1 MAHIGGATA
10 SYTSVAT
17 MTHYSKSSNSTLDDA
32 RGEPTYSAELFFV
45 VILTSQ
51 RLQPCLAELLGTAV
65 FVCVGCVSGVRS
77 VGVADGIQSALA
89 HGLALGVLILIFGP
103 ISGGHFNPAVSVSAY
118 LCGGLELRLLP
129 AYILAQLFGGVVGA
143 GLAKAVSPPD
153 LYTTSIGGAIRVDP
167 SALIALTVAEVIL
180 TSFLTSVVCMGAIN
194 SQTRS
199 ILAPFGIGL
208 TVTAGAICG
217 ACMNPARAF
226 GPAIIAGHW
235 DKHWVYWIGPVCGA
249 LITAFHI
256 RFLFGD
262 RETRIVSK

>member
-1 MAHIGGATA
+1 GSEQKIKSRSPEQRGYIA
-10 SYTSVAT
+10 S
-17 MTHYSKSSNSTLDDA
+17 A
-32 RGEPTYSAELFFV
+32 RRDFFE
-45 VILTSQ
+45 Q

-89 HGLALGVLILIFGP
+89 HGLASKCLIACVFF
-103 ISGGHFNPAVSVSAY
+103 GGHFNPAVSVSAY

-143 GLAKAVSPPD
+143 GLAVSPPD

>member
-1 MAHIGGATA
+1 EPFEVLEMGKPDEGVTSRMNRWCSA
-10 SYTSVAT
+10 S
-17 MTHYSKSSNSTLDDA
+17 A
-32 RGEPTYSAELFFV
+32 RRDFFE
-45 VILTSQ
+45 Q

-143 GLAKAVSPPD
+143 GLAKVSKAVAA
-153 LYTTSIGGAIRVDP
+153 LRF
-167 SALIALTVAEVIL
+167 ALIALTVAEVIL